1 MKGNKG
7 TLIVLYRSLSVG
19 GIENYVI
26 SAIRNALKSG
36 KRVIWICNKG
46 CNFAP
51 IYRDVIED
59 PCLEIEEIDFSGLN
73 IYKLP
78 NLHFIENE
86 NVKVMVFD
94 IFRLFQAYK
103 MRRKYKG
110 VCFDIL
116 YCVPHFT
123 GSTILPEQDFRLKI
137 VKAFLQ
143 KRFAEIYDKI
153 FQESNLFFFAS
164 KHYDIIQKEYN
175 IRFSSPNDYLLPC
188 LEPREKYDENSFR
201 NVYHSDNF
209 TILSAGR
216 FEFPHKGY
224 LLGLIKV
231 YGKLKYKYPHLKL
244 LIIGDGPDRDKV
256 KRSIQDL
263 PEDIRKDV
271 TVRAP
276 LSVDDLKQIMKTV
289 NLNISVA
296 GCAVIGAR
304 MGLITLPAR
313 HYVYDCEVYG
323 FFPSSRFMTTATRPG
338 IPVEQYVEQV
348 INMEENEYIHYS
360 KLAYNT
366 FDNEPYNA
374 NFPFIEHR
382 ITNYIPSREDFFFVQ
397 WTYNIQRFNNLIK
410 RFKK

>member
-1 MKGNKG
+1 MKGSKG

-26 SAIRNALKSG
+26 RVIRNALKSG
-36 KRVIWICNKG
+36 KRVIWICNIG
-46 CNFAP
+46 CIYSP

-59 PCLEIEEIDFSGLN
+59 PCLEIEEINFSGLN

-78 NLHFIENE
+78 SLHFTENE
-86 NVKVMVFD
+86 NVKVLVFD
-94 IFRLFQAYK
+94 IFRLYQAYK
-103 MRRKYKG
+103 LRKKYKR

-137 VKAFLQ
+137 VNTFLK

-153 FQESNLFFFAS
+153 FQEGNLYFFAS

-175 IRFSSPNDYLLPC
+175 IRFSSPHDYLLPY
-188 LEPREKYDENSFR
+188 LETREKYDEDSFR

-224 LLGLIKV
+224 LLGLIKE

-256 KRSIQDL
+256 KLSIQDL
-263 PEDIRKDV
+263 PEDMRKDV
-271 TVRAP
+271 IVRAP

-296 GCAVIGAR
+296 GCASLGAR
-304 MGLITLPAR
+304 MGLVTLPAR

-323 FFPSSRFMTTATRPG
+323 FFPDSRFFTTDTKPG
-338 IPVEQYVEQV
+338 VPVNQYIEQV
-348 INMEENEYIHYS
+348 INMDEEEYIHYS
-360 KLAYNT
+360 KLAYHT
-366 FDNEPYNA
+366 FDDELYNA
-374 NFPFIEHR
+374 RFPFVDHH
-382 ITNYIPSREDFFFVQ
+382 ITNYIPSIWDFLFVKS
-397 WTYNIQRFNNLIK
+397 TYNIQRLKYLIERIK
-410 RFKK
+410 